1 MNRTER
7 EAGSLAEI
15 DRLAVNIRQARKI
28 NRAIVVVL
36 LLMAALLVGFNW
48 PKPAEAAK
56 RAVYKGTVTICY
68 APSAKS
74 DPYGQYLQKQW
85 VDQLSA
91 AIKAAGP
98 SIGKVKVVKER
109 YPLTTCYGEVRLA
122 SAPTARAYG
131 QKVAATAPYGV
142 YKYAEAGVMW
152 ESQIVMGDKVG
163 AKATAAQRQAWLVAA
178 LKTAIPR

>member
-7 EAGSLAEI
+7 EAASLAEI

-28 NRAIVVVL
+28 NRTVVVVL

-56 RAVYKGTVTICY
+56 RAVYKGMVTICY

-74 DPYGQYLQKQW
+74 DPYGQYLQNQW
-85 VDQLSA
+85 VTELA
-91 AIKAAGP
+91 AAVKKAKV
-98 SIGKVKVVKER
+98 GKVKVVKER
-109 YPLTTCYGEVRLA
+109 YPLTSCYGEVWLA

-131 QKVAATAPYGV
+131 QKVPATAPYGV

-152 ESQIVMGDKVG
+152 ESQVVMGDKVG

-178 LKTAIPR
+178 LQTAIPR